1 MGIID
6 RIRMSLAPRAR
17 LLAQLARTA
26 GGAET
31 LAANLKRHA
40 EVCTAPAIKQR
51 LEQLA
56 GTEAAQAA
64 ALRALVLERG
74 AWPAMPNTPVR
85 EGSSNWERLNHDLDL
100 HVRLWRELN
109 VQLAEWESAD
119 PALAETLRRFAEDED
134 RNIAVLRDLALKCDP
149 QALD

>member
-6 RIRMSLAPRAR
+6 RIRTSLSPRAR

-26 GGAET
+26 GEAET
-31 LAANLKRHA
+31 LAANLKRHTA
-40 EVCTAPAIKQR
+40 VCTAPAIKPR
-51 LEQLA
+51 LELLA
-56 GTEAAQAA
+56 KTEAAQTAR
-64 ALRALVLERG
+64 LRAILLERG
-74 AWPAMPNTPVR
+74 VWPAMPTAPAHD
-85 EGSSNWERLNHDLDL
+85 GSSNWERLNHDLDL

-109 VQLAEWESAD
+109 LQLAEWESIE
-119 PALAETLRRFAEDED
+119 PELAETLRRFADEED